1 LTKFHFG
8 EAKAVETKRWS
19 LQSLQMSKAQSI
31 QNIADQLEAI
41 YDESVDN
48 LRRAVASYI
57 RDRSAPD
64 QKSRAK
70 GIFAYPELR
79 IDYAGGA
86 TLRPAIARAFAR
98 LTQPG
103 TYASSIARPTLFR
116 NYLVEQLEH
125 LIRDYEVKIS
135 VGRSAS
141 EIPYPYV
148 IEDSGIEIGD
158 VGTAELSRFFPS
170 NELMFIGDEV
180 ADGTWTPSEVRP
192 LALFDGPRTDFSLAR
207 LKHYTGT
214 PPEHFQ
220 HYVLFT
226 NYVRYVDEFVR
237 VAIDEVRR
245 PDSRF
250 TALSVPGALY
260 ERGDLTDAEAQIA
273 AGQWRRHQM
282 PAYHLMADDRTGIT
296 LVNIGVGPSNAKTI
310 CDHVAVL
317 RPEVWLMIGHCG
329 GLRPSQTIGD
339 YVLAHAYLRD
349 DHVLDDVLPPEIPLP
364 VIAEVQKALF
374 DATVTITDE
383 DEDSVKRR
391 LRTGTVVT
399 TDDRNWELRYAAS
412 SLRFNQS
419 RAVAIDM
426 ESATVAA
433 QGYRFRVP
441 YGTLLCVSDKPLHG
455 ELKLPG
461 QANAFYE
468 RAISQH
474 LRIGIE
480 ALGLLQLEGEGLHSR
495 KLRSFDEPPLR

>member
-1 LTKFHFG
+1 MNEEFNAG
-8 EAKAVETKRWS
+8 GIV
-19 LQSLQMSKAQSI
+19 
-31 QNIADQLEAI
+31 DQLAAI
-41 YDESVDN
+41 YDESVAN
-48 LRRAVASYI
+48 LRQALAQYV
-57 RDRSAPD
+57 RDPTRPD
-64 QKSRAK
+64 PKARNQGS
-70 GIFAYPELR
+70 FAYPELR
-79 IDYAGGA
+79 IDYRGEP
-86 TLRPAIARAFAR
+86 LRSAPARAFAR
-98 LTQPG
+98 LSQPG
-103 TYASSIARPTLFR
+103 TYATSIARPNLFR
-116 NYLVEQLEH
+116 GYLVDQLEH
-125 LIRDYEVKIS
+125 LARDYNVKVS

-141 EIPYPYV
+141 EIPYAYV
-148 IEDSGIEIGD
+148 IENSGIEVGNI
-158 VGTAELSRFFPS
+158 GTAELSRFFPS
-170 NELMFIGDEV
+170 NELVHIGDEI
-180 ADGTWTPSEVRP
+180 ADGVWNAPPDSARP

-207 LKHYTGT
+207 LRHYTGT
-214 PPEHFQ
+214 PSEHFQ

-226 NYVRYVDEFVR
+226 NYVRYVDEFVS
-237 VAIDEVRR
+237 VAIDTLRR
-245 PDSRF
+245 KNSRF
-250 TALSVPGALY
+250 TALSVPGAVY
-260 ERGDLTDAEAQIA
+260 EPGDLTNAEAQIA

-282 PAYHLMADDRTGIT
+282 PAYHLMADDNTGIT

-349 DHVLDDVLPPEIPLP
+349 DHVLDEMLPPEVPLP
-364 VIAEVQKALF
+364 AIAEVQKALF
-374 DATVTITDE
+374 EAALAITGE
-383 DEDSVKRR
+383 DEDSVKQR

-412 SLRFNQS
+412 ALRFNQS
-419 RAVAIDM
+419 RAVGIDM
-426 ESATVAA
+426 ESARVAA

-468 RAISQH
+468 KAISQH

-480 ALGLLQLEGEGLHSR
+480 ALNLLQREGEGLHSR

>member
-1 LTKFHFG
+1 MTK
-8 EAKAVETKRWS
+8 AADARTIV
-19 LQSLQMSKAQSI
+19 
-31 QNIADQLEAI
+31 DQLAAI
-41 YDESVDN
+41 YAESVEN
-48 LRRAVASYI
+48 LRTALAAYVGSRT
-57 RDRSAPD
+57 APD
-64 QKSRAK
+64 AEARSS
-70 GIFAYPELR
+70 GCFAYPELR
-79 IDYAGGA
+79 VTYAGK
-86 TLRPAIARAFAR
+86 LPRPALARAFAR
-98 LTQPG
+98 LNQPG
-103 TYASSIARPTLFR
+103 VYATSIARPDLFR
-116 NYLVEQLEH
+116 DYLVEQLEH
-125 LIRDYEVKIS
+125 LIRDYDVDIAA
-135 VGRSAS
+135 GRSAS
-141 EIPYPYV
+141 EIPYAYV
-148 IEDSGIEIGD
+148 IEDSGIEVGD
-158 VGTAELSRFFPS
+158 IGTAELSRFFPS
-170 NELMFIGDEV
+170 NELHDIGDEV
-180 ADGTWTPSEVRP
+180 ADGVWLSGANQARP
-192 LALFDGPRTDFSLAR
+192 LALFDGPRTEFSLAR

-214 PPEHFQ
+214 PAEHFQ
-220 HYVLFT
+220 HFVLFT
-226 NYVRYVDEFVR
+226 NYARYVDEFVG
-237 VAIDEVRR
+237 VAVDALRAK
-245 PDSRF
+245 DSRF
-250 TALSVPGALY
+250 LGLSAPGAQY
-260 ERGDLTDAEAQIA
+260 ERGELADAEAQIA

-282 PAYHLMADDRTGIT
+282 PAYHLMAEGRTGIT

-364 VIAEVQKALF
+364 AIAEVQKALF
-374 DATVTITDE
+374 DAAITITGE
-383 DEDSVKRR
+383 DEDSVKQR

-412 SLRFNQS
+412 ALRFNQS

-480 ALGLLQLEGEGLHSR
+480 ALTLLQLEGEGLHSR